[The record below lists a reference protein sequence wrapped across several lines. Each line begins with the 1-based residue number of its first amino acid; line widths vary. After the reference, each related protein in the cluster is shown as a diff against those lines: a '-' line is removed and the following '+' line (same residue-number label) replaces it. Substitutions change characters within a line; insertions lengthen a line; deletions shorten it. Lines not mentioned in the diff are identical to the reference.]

1 MQHAGLASVRQS
13 DDVSQMQ
20 YGTDDSAI
28 QKLLFSHP
36 TPMLGEPK
44 SCSHPAQNRRAEGAA
59 TSRGEYGK
67 DFLTSL

>member
-20 YGTDDSAI
+20 YGTDVSEI

-44 SCSHPAQNRRAEGAA
+44 SCSANLQTRRAAAAA
-59 TSRGEYGK
+59 TQRGEYSK
-67 DFLTSL
+67 DFLTRL